1 MQLTPCKNCIK
12 MIKFKCT
19 QNKYMFCMFFLFNS
33 QIMCIFFWSKNKGGV
48 SFVKKKTKC
57 AMAAFLAGV
66 MLIHP
71 MNLTNLNIHNQQQ
84 TIYAATDSHWY
95 TQKNW
100 KYNGQSLT
108 SLCYITSY
116 AMVLKSMGYDVDPV
130 DVYVANGKSNY
141 CSHATIARYY
151 GVDATSEAGSI
162 DSLSTTEKIAFLR
175 QLLNKYP
182 QGVIV
187 GGRYSST
194 GTHYIV
200 AKKVVGDVVYFDDP
214 AWETEAQGCCI
225 PISNVYKLT
234 WATIDEYRVVKELSS
249 ETTVVTPTPTTTP
262 STSSQSAISGSAVVE
277 EGQAPSEE
285 VNTQNIPIETP
296 SPKETDKTVSSTAEQ
311 ENNPLGKYKVP
322 TKTIYYTK
330 PVMKGEDV
338 KWVEACLKKLGYT
351 IKVNGTY
358 TKADQNIVKKYQKK
372 KGLSVDGYVGKST
385 RKQLLSDIEIAMV
398 KVKKVSGLSIVSE
411 TVKSMSSDVSSTY
424 NATAKW
430 TKNTDVT
437 GYVLLYSENS
447 DFSDYKKISKKKN
460 SVTIPDLEK
469 GINYYVKV
477 RAYKKVNGTRVYGA
491 YSTKKKINVS

>member
-1 MQLTPCKNCIK
+1 
-12 MIKFKCT
+12 MIYR
-19 QNKYMFCMFFLFNS
+19 KYYINTGNVD
-33 QIMCIFFWSKNKGGV
+33 IFWSQNKGGV
-48 SFVKKKTKC
+48 SFVKKKIKC
-57 AMAAFLAGV
+57 AMAAFFAGV
-66 MLIHP
+66 MLIQP
-71 MNLTNLNIHNQQQ
+71 INFTNLNIQNKQQ
-84 TIYAATDSHWY
+84 TMHAAAEDHWY

-141 CSHATIARYY
+141 CSHATIAKYY
-151 GVDATSEAGSI
+151 GVDATSETGSI
-162 DSLSTTEKIAFLR
+162 DSLSTTEKIAFLK

-187 GGRYSST
+187 GGRYSSA

-214 AWETEAQGCCI
+214 AWETAAEGCCI

-234 WATIDEYRVVKELSS
+234 WATIDEYRVIKKLSS
-249 ETTVVTPTPTTTP
+249 GTTVYTPMPTA
-262 STSSQSAISGSAVVE
+262 STSSQVAITGSAVIE
-277 EGQAPSEE
+277 GGQASSEE
-285 VNTQNIPIETP
+285 ISTPAPSAESNSSNETNQ
-296 SPKETDKTVSSTAEQ
+296 TVSSTEEQ
-311 ENNPLGKYKVP
+311 VNNPLGKYRVP

-330 PVMKGEDV
+330 PAMKGDDV
-338 KWVEACLKKLGYT
+338 RWVESCLKKLGYS
-351 IKVNGTY
+351 IKVNGTFS
-358 TKADQNIVKKYQKK
+358 KADQNIVKKYQKK
-372 KGLSVDGYVGKST
+372 KGLSADGYVGKST

-411 TVKSMSSDVSSTY
+411 TVKSMSSDESTTY
-424 NATAKW
+424 SATAKW
-430 TKNTDVT
+430 KKNTNVT
-437 GYVLLYSENS
+437 GYILIYSEKS
-447 DFSDYKKISKKKN
+447 DFSHYKQISKKKN

-469 GINYYVKV
+469 GVNYYVKV

-491 YSTKKKINVS
+491 YSAKKKINVS